1 MKLGNCKD
9 KWGYYQIGDFKTYS
23 KIEAI
28 ELSTISGKFP
38 EWRFNDLDF
47 SAYDWTKEPLKSLP
61 ELYADRARQLR
72 DHYDHIVIFYSGG
85 IDSEN
90 IIDTFVSNGIKFE
103 EIATMNYHSIDPDPD
118 SYFNAEQI
126 KVSYPKISA
135 LQKQG
140 IQFRHRWLDISD
152 ISKQVLSEPKY
163 RLDRGYYNNS
173 HWGTSVLGKSYIRD
187 VIPDYQ
193 KMAEQGKKVVFVW
206 GSDKP
211 RVFMDQGRF
220 CVKFI
225 DIVDN
230 GISPRTQML
239 GREWEY
245 DELFYWAPECAD
257 IICKQAHIIKNFVT
271 KHKIYLDEHKDSYSK
286 MIDIPS
292 VNEMFGQWMPMKYM
306 HLVNCLIYP
315 NFKIDRFS
323 NGKRTLVIYSHRD
336 KPFHQ
341 REYWRDTIDR
351 LAQHLRTLNPRWL
364 NDPNDINQ
372 GLVGIVSP
380 SYFLEKE
387 IQ

>member
-9 KWGYYQIGDFKTYS
+9 KWGYYQVGDFKTYS

-28 ELSTISGKFP
+28 ELSTVWGKFP
-38 EWRFNDLDF
+38 KWRFNDLEF
-47 SAYDWTKEPLKSLP
+47 SAYDWTREPAKSLP

-118 SYFNAEQI
+118 SYFNTEQT

-135 LQKQG
+135 LQTQG
-140 IQFRHRWLDISD
+140 IQFRHRWIDISD
-152 ISKQVLSEPKY
+152 ISKQILSEPKY
-163 RLDRGYYNNS
+163 RLERGYYNNS
-173 HWGTSVLGKSYIRD
+173 HWGTSVMGKSYIRD
-187 VIPDYQ
+187 IIPDYQ

-206 GSDKP
+206 GSEKP

-271 KHKIYLDEHKDSYSK
+271 KHKIYLDEHKDSYNN
-286 MIDIPS
+286 MIDIPA
-292 VNEMFGQWMPMKYM
+292 VNEMFGQWMPIKYS
-306 HLVNCLIYP
+306 HLVNCLVYP
-315 NFKIDRFS
+315 NFKVDRFS
-323 NGKRTLVIYSHRD
+323 SGKRMLVIYSHRD

-341 REYWRDTIDR
+341 RDYWRATIDR
-351 LAQHLRTLNPRWL
+351 LAQHMSNLDPRWL
-364 NDPNDINQ
+364 NNPNDINQ